1 MAVGVL
7 ACIFNRAGC
16 KLETNADVVV
26 FLCELCSRINNNNL
40 MYKYIY
46 IYIYTYV
53 YRRLGGEFRRE
64 IVSFGS
70 SVRAR
75 GLVA

>member
-7 ACIFNRAGC
+7 AWIFNRAGC
-16 KLETNADVVV
+16 KLETNADVVA
-26 FLCELCSRINNNNL
+26 FLCELCSRINNNSL

-46 IYIYTYV
+46 I